1 VIPSVPY
8 GLLDQMSAFADRD
21 AIASAGQSVTY
32 AQLIPRIE
40 AWRSVLANR
49 GLSAGSVVA
58 VRGDYSPGICALFL
72 AVTLQRGVVVALP
85 LGEDVR
91 PLLVAARAEAL
102 FDFAEDSDA
111 WSSTALT
118 PGTPPPVLERLRERG
133 GAGLVVF
140 TSGTTGQGK
149 AALFDFDTLIKRY
162 RKPRPGY
169 RTLVFLKLDHLG
181 GIHTMLYTLAHGGT
195 LVVGDERQPEAVARA
210 IVQHRIELLPT
221 TPTFLRMLVISR
233 MHERYDLSS
242 LRLITYGT
250 EPMPPSTLEALQEAF
265 PGVGLKQTYGLTEL
279 GVLPTRSRAPGSLWL
294 EVGGLG
300 CEARVVDNVLWL
312 RSETAMLGYLN
323 APSPFDEDGWY
334 NTHDVVEVDGPYIR
348 ILGRTTELINV
359 GGQKVYPSEVESA
372 LLELDNVSEVTVWG
386 EANPVTGQVV
396 AARVTLAQPEDQ
408 ESFERRLHRFCRGRL
423 ADYKIPLVVEIVAG
437 GHHGQRFK
445 KIRPGPTTVVAS
457 GSATPV

>member
-1 VIPSVPY
+1 
-8 GLLDQMSAFADRD
+8 MSAFADRE

-32 AQLIPRIE
+32 AQLVSRVE
-40 AWRSVLANR
+40 AGQRALADR

-58 VRGDYSPGICALFL
+58 VRGDYSPGICAMFF
-72 AVTLQRGVVVALP
+72 AVTLQGGVVVALP

-91 PLLVAARAEAL
+91 PLLVAAGAQAL
-102 FDFAEDSDA
+102 FDFAESPET
-111 WSSTALT
+111 WSYTSLT

-149 AALFDFDTLIKRY
+149 AALFDFDTLAERY
-162 RKPRPGY
+162 RTPRPGY

-181 GIHTMLYTLAHGGT
+181 GIHTMLHTLAHGGT
-195 LVVGDERQPEAVARA
+195 LVVSDERQPEAVARA
-210 IVQHRIELLPT
+210 IERHRIELLPT

-233 MHERYDLSS
+233 MLERYDFSS
-242 LRLITYGT
+242 LKLITYGT
-250 EPMPPSTLEALQEAF
+250 EPMPASTLQALQRTI

-279 GVLPTRSRAPGSLWL
+279 GVLPTRSRASGSLWL
-294 EVGGLG
+294 EVGGIG

-312 RSETAMLGYLN
+312 RSQTAMLGYLN

-334 NTHDVVEVDGPYIR
+334 NTHDAVEVDGSYIR

-372 LLELDNVSEVTVWG
+372 LLELDGVCEATVWG

-408 ESFERRLHRFCRGRL
+408 ESFERRLHRFCQGRL

-437 GHHGQRFK
+437 GHHSQRFK
-445 KIRPGPTTVVAS
+445 KTRPSPTGIAAS
-457 GSATPV
+457 VHPARV